1 MPVPTEKEK
10 KGSFFYFASIFLR
23 EKTVVRP
30 SLHVCGLFRQDLGA
44 GRRRGEEQQI
54 CLSLTPSPQPPSV
67 SELGKRGRD
76 STTNVFWQM
85 PRPRKPQ
92 ICWRNP
98 SPPSHIAWRPEKLR
112 GKFSLSLSF
121 EQNKPC
127 DLPLFSL
134 SLVPSKRRLW
144 VVPLSK
150 RRRRRRRTDGVKTL
164 ISIKKA
170 KIRSFQERYLSL
182 KRRIP
187 PTEIHTELLCKNFL
201 LLCRHK
207 AKAPISCLEKNQRRF
222 GKTAVVASFFVSA
235 SKERTTPFFQ
245 KKRRMTHTVASQK
258 KKEPTTGCRCRRKFA
273 RAKNYGKTRSVGVCR
288 KLP

>member
-1 MPVPTEKEK
+1 MEEILYSTPQYNLPLLLCLSFLAPPDKKERKKIERGFLVPVPTEKEK

-98 SPPSHIAWRPEKLR
+98 SPPPLPHSLEARETSWEVFSPPLLR
-112 GKFSLSLSF
+112 
-121 EQNKPC
+121 
-127 DLPLFSL
+127 
-134 SLVPSKRRLW
+134 
-144 VVPLSK
+144 
-150 RRRRRRRTDGVKTL
+150 T
-164 ISIKKA
+164 
-170 KIRSFQERYLSL
+170 
-182 KRRIP
+182 
-187 PTEIHTELLCKNFL
+187 
-201 LLCRHK
+201 
-207 AKAPISCLEKNQRRF
+207 
-222 GKTAVVASFFVSA
+222 
-235 SKERTTPFFQ
+235 
-245 KKRRMTHTVASQK
+245 
-258 KKEPTTGCRCRRKFA
+258 EPT
-273 RAKNYGKTRSVGVCR
+273 
-288 KLP
+288 L